1 MEFTAQVVAT
11 LFHGRIVFGKDR
23 FL

>member
-11 LFHGRIVFGKDR
+11 LFHGRIVFGKDI